1 MERVEPKMSERI
13 RISGKDLGAVA
24 LPGFC
29 PRCFW
34 IQRRAPAGL
43 PFQSFP
49 GIFSSIDA
57 YTKRVVHS
65 WIDQHQRTPAWL
77 DEVGPITG
85 YREPPHHSKF
95 SVVDSQ
101 TDILLTGAVDGVFV
115 RPDLSHIIIDY
126 KTARYTSA
134 QDALF
139 PIYKTQ
145 LNAYALI
152 GEACGFS
159 PVSALALVYAEPV
172 TDQAAASHGTNQRN
186 DGFAMGFAV
195 RVVPVKLDLSTIPPL
210 LGRVREI
217 LDLPEPPAGRTGCRD
232 CLKIDG
238 LLNLLRLSAT
248 VRR

>member
-1 MERVEPKMSERI
+1 MSERI

-65 WIDQHQRTPAWL
+65 WIDQHQRMPAWL

-134 QDALF
+134 QGALF
-139 PIYKTQ
+139 PVYKTQ

-152 GEACGFS
+152 GEARGGS

-172 TDQAAASHGTNQRN
+172 TDQAAASHGTTQRN
-186 DGFAMGFAV
+186 G
-195 RVVPVKLDLSTIPPL
+195 RWPLDRRDAATCHEAEHEQDQKDEEQNSGNIRCGSSHADET
-210 LGRVREI
+210 E
-217 LDLPEPPAGRTGCRD
+217 DTGNKC
-232 CLKIDG
+232 
-238 LLNLLRLSAT
+238 N
-248 VRR
+248 